1 MTQEE
6 RTKEVDKLMID
17 VSRMSGKIEEL
28 SNVITF
34 RLMRINKLMER

>member
-6 RTKEVDKLMID
+6 RTKEIDKLMMD
-17 VSRMSGKIEEL
+17 VSRLSGKIEEL
-28 SNVITF
+28 SNVITL

>member
-6 RTKEVDKLMID
+6 RTKEIDKLMMD
-17 VSRMSGKIEEL
+17 VSRLSGKIEEL
-28 SNVITF
+28 SNAITL